1 VIGLTE
7 RFGNDSEGQRVIP
20 GARNETDPEGELKV
34 IKVLRKQARKAVRR
48 FDTWTVEAFNP
59 VYPHRSGRR

>member
-7 RFGNDSEGQRVIP
+7 GFGNDSEDQHVIT
-20 GARNETDPEGELKV
+20 GARKNEDPEGDSV
-34 IKVLRKQARKAVRR
+34 IKVLRRQARKAARR
-48 FDTWTVEAFNP
+48 FDAWTVEAFNP

>member
-7 RFGNDSEGQRVIP
+7 SFGNDSEGQHVIQS
-20 GARNETDPEGELKV
+20 ARTKTDPEGEAV
-34 IKVLRKQARKAVRR
+34 IKVLRKQARKAARR
-48 FDTWTVEAFNP
+48 FDAWTVEAFNP

>member
-1 VIGLTE
+1 V
-7 RFGNDSEGQRVIP
+7 
-20 GARNETDPEGELKV
+20 KV

-48 FDTWTVEAFNP
+48 FDSWTVEAFNP